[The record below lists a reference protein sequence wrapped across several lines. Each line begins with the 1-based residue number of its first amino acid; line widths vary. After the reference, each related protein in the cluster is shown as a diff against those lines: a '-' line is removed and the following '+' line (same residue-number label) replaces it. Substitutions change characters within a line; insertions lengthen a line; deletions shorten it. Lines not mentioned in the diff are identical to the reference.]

1 MKFVKLAKIME
12 TKGNKI
18 LCNIKTRW
26 IVMISH
32 VKHVLFEYCTFF
44 TKMALNAPTITF
56 SKSNLCLLTNIEILL
71 GLNAITPL
79 LETMQS
85 LIKFTPL
92 YDVFACNFLI
102 VIKIC
107 ERMYI
112 GCIVPSI
119 SFSLRWCLYELPS
132 LDQLCSWEHKIFD
145 RLSI

>member
-1 MKFVKLAKIME
+1 
-12 TKGNKI
+12 
-18 LCNIKTRW
+18 
-26 IVMISH
+26 MISH
-32 VKHVLFEYCTFF
+32 VKHVLFEYCTFL

-119 SFSLRWCLYELPS
+119 SFSLR
-132 LDQLCSWEHKIFD
+132 
-145 RLSI
+145 